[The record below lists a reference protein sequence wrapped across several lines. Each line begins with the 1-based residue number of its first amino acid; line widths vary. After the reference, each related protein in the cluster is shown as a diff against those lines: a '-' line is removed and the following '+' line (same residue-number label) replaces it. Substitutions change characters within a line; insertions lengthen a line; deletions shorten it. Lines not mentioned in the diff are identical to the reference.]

1 MAAGALN
8 RMDVPSRLTP
18 VMDRGGRAARIL
30 GHLALWLLLVAMLP
44 AAAIA
49 RGGGGSGGFGGG
61 GGGRGGGG
69 GGGGGGFYYGGGG
82 SGGGGGSAA
91 LAVAIVVGIIVL
103 YVVIYFFVQR
113 QRQSTR
119 SSTEGS
125 IQRYGAKRR
134 KARERQVELAAAEA
148 AEADAAFASKRVH
161 AEAEKLFRDI
171 QTAWDQEDR
180 ARLAQLIGPELLI
193 EWIRRLDNFKA
204 KGWHNQVEVRGPV
217 QVQYVGLVN
226 REGDEEDRVV
236 VRIEATLLDVVIT
249 NHGRHIKQAGA
260 STEVSRMA
268 EYWTLEKPP
277 GENKTPQS
285 PEWILHSIEQ
295 DKEGMHELEEPIV
308 ASPWSDTER
317 LHEQAV
323 TEQAADEKVSG
334 GFTVADV
341 APLDFAGDARQA
353 ALDVSLADGRFAP
366 EVLETQVRRTVAAW
380 AEAVDGEDADLLK
393 LARPEVVERLLY
405 PGDASHTN
413 RLVVRGPEVRRLR
426 VTSLDAKA
434 EPARMAIEV
443 EVHGRRYI
451 ENRDTTTIVSGD
463 QNRATSFTERWT
475 LSLDGDDSH
484 PWRIADAAG
493 APRAGSAA

>member
-1 MAAGALN
+1 
-8 RMDVPSRLTP
+8 
-18 VMDRGGRAARIL
+18 MDRGGRAARIL
-30 GHLALWLLLVAMLP
+30 GHLALWLLLAAMLP
-44 AAAIA
+44 AAAMA

-61 GGGRGGGG
+61 GGGRGFGG
-69 GGGGGGFYYGGGG
+69 GGGGGGFYGGGG

-91 LAVAIVVGIIVL
+91 LAIAIVVGIIVL

-119 SSTEGS
+119 ASTEGS
-125 IQRYGAKRR
+125 IQRHGAKRR
-134 KARERQVELAAAEA
+134 KAREHQVELAAAEA
-148 AEADAAFASKRVH
+148 AEDDEAFESKRVH
-161 AEAEKLFRDI
+161 ADAERLFRDI

-180 ARLAQLIGPELLI
+180 ARLAQLVAPGLLA
-193 EWIRRLDNFKA
+193 EWIRRLDNFKE
-204 KGWHNQVEVRGPV
+204 KGWHNHVEVRGPV
-217 QVQYVGLVN
+217 QVHYVGLVN
-226 REGDEEDRVV
+226 REDDEEDRVV
-236 VRIEATLLDVVIT
+236 VRIEAALLDVVIT
-249 NHGRHIKQAGA
+249 KLGRHLKEAGS
-260 STEVSRMA
+260 STDVCRMA

-277 GENKTPQS
+277 GENKTAQS
-285 PEWILHSIEQ
+285 PEWILYSIEQ
-295 DKEGMHELEEPIV
+295 DKEGVHELEEPIV

-380 AEAVDGEDADLLK
+380 AEAVDGEDTDLLK
-393 LARPEVVERLLY
+393 LARPEVVDRLLY

-426 VTSLDAKA
+426 VTGLDAKA
-434 EPARMAIEV
+434 DPARMAIEV
-443 EVHGRRYI
+443 QVHGRRYI

-463 QNRATSFTERWT
+463 QNHATNFTERWT

-484 PWRIADAAG
+484 PWRIASAG
-493 APRAGSAA
+493 AAPRAGSTA

>member
-1 MAAGALN
+1 
-8 RMDVPSRLTP
+8 VT
-18 VMDRGGRAARIL
+18 DRGGRAARIL
-30 GHLALWLLLVAMLP
+30 GHLGLWLVLAAMVP
-44 AAAIA
+44 AGALA

-69 GGGGGGFYYGGGG
+69 GGGGGYYGGG
-82 SGGGGGSAA
+82 SSSGGGGSAG
-91 LAVAIVVGIIVL
+91 LAIAIVVGIIVL
-103 YVVIYFFVQR
+103 YFLVYFLVQR
-113 QRQSTR
+113 QRQR
-119 SSTEGS
+119 SSASTEGS
-125 IQRYGAKRR
+125 IQRRGAKLR
-134 KARERQVELAAAEA
+134 KARERKVELAAAEA
-148 AEADAAFASKRVH
+148 AEDDAAFESKRVH
-161 AEAEKLFRDI
+161 ADAEKLFLDI
-171 QTAWDQEDR
+171 QTAWDREDR
-180 ARLAQLIGPELLI
+180 DRLARLVAPELLT
-193 EWIRRLDNFKA
+193 EWVRRLDNFKA
-204 KGWHNQVEVRGPV
+204 KGWHNHVEVRGPV

-226 REGDEEDRVV
+226 RGEDEEDRVV

-249 NHGRHIKQAGA
+249 KHGRHVKQAGS

-268 EYWTLEKPP
+268 EYWTLEKPA
-277 GENKTPQS
+277 GEKRTPQS

-295 DKEGMHELEEPIV
+295 DKEGTHELKESIV

-334 GFTVADV
+334 GFTVSDV

-393 LARPEVVERLLY
+393 LARPEVVESLLY

-426 VTSLDAKA
+426 VAALDAKT
-434 EPARMAIEV
+434 EPAMMTIEV
-443 EVHGRRYI
+443 DVHGRRYI
-451 ENRDTTTIVSGD
+451 ENRDTTTIVSGN
-463 QNRATSFTERWT
+463 QQHAITFTERWT

-484 PWRIADAAG
+484 PWRIADAAA
-493 APRAGSAA
+493 APTAGSAA